1 MTFSEPSFSTP
12 HTRRQLQTAMDQI
25 ESTETLSRPLR
36 RLFRKM
42 GDKLDQT
49 AYKEADLGAQIVGQ
63 KRKIDD
69 VEARRRRKIP
79 ISAQMAFADI
89 DTIKAAKDKEEE
101 EDRAGTAYSER
112 LGQTRA
118 RQTANEMA
126 NRAIEACTVVFSV
139 RE

>member
-1 MTFSEPSFSTP
+1 V
-12 HTRRQLQTAMDQI
+12 DQI
-25 ESTETLSRPLR
+25 ESTETLFRPIR
-36 RLFRKM
+36 RLFRKL

-49 AYKEADLGAQIVGQ
+49 AYKEADHRAQIVGQ

-69 VEARRRRKIP
+69 VEACRRKKVP
-79 ISAQMAFADI
+79 ISAQLAFADI

-101 EDRAGTAYSER
+101 GDRAAAAYSER
-112 LGQTRA
+112 IRLARA